1 MKNYATYSYWLQS
14 CGDDLTPRPRL
25 NGTVDADI
33 AILGAG
39 YSGLW
44 TAWYLLD
51 RNPNLKIVILEREIA
66 GFGASGRNG
75 GWCTSG
81 FPTSLDQIEKKY
93 GRSQAIATHEAM
105 TGAVAEVGR
114 VTEEQGIDIDWQ
126 KSGTLMTARGTAQL
140 PTVHHVAKTMSR
152 LGFEDEYQLLDKKQL
167 DDRIRIAGS
176 VGAIFLKENA
186 VIHPGKLVRGLAR
199 AVEKRGATIYEQTN
213 VTSFSSGAYP
223 ALHTDHGHVRAG
235 SVVLCGESY
244 MSGLKGIGRQLMP
257 VYSLITLTEPLS
269 EREWEAIGWQG
280 RELVDSC
287 RYTVDYLSKTND
299 GRILFGGRGAPYHF
313 RSKIKD
319 AYDRHAETHQ
329 MLEENVRTWFPVLKD
344 VKFANT
350 WGGPLGWPRDF
361 MPTIGYDQKENV
373 ATARG
378 YTGQGVATANLAGRI
393 LADLITGVDSPITH
407 LPPVNHKSRNWEP
420 EPLRFLGVRFVQRG
434 FWKVDMKAERTGEP
448 PTGKSLV
455 ERLTRH

>member
-1 MKNYATYSYWLQS
+1 MKNYASYSYWLQS

-44 TAWYLLD
+44 TAWYLLE

-105 TGAVAEVGR
+105 TGAVDEVGR
-114 VTEEQGIDIDWQ
+114 VAQEQEIDIDWQ
-126 KSGTLMTARGTAQL
+126 KSGTLMTARGIAQL

-152 LGFEDEYQLLDKKQL
+152 FGFEDEFQLLDKKQL
-167 DDRIRIAGS
+167 DERVRIAGS

-213 VTSFSSGAYP
+213 VTSFSGGAYP

-235 SVVLCGESY
+235 TVILCGESY
-244 MSGLKGIGRQLMP
+244 MSSLKGVGRQLMP

-269 EREWEAIGWQG
+269 EREWESIGWQG

-287 RYTVDYLSKTND
+287 RYTVDYLSKTID

-319 AYDRHAETHQ
+319 SFDRHAETHK
-329 MLEENVRTWFPVLKD
+329 MLENNVRTWFPVLKD
-344 VKFANT
+344 VKFTHT
-350 WGGPLGWPRDF
+350 WGGSARLASRLHADDRLRPEGECCHRAGLHRSGRGDNQPRRAYPGRPHNRRRFADHASPSGQSPVAQLGARTLPLSRGALCAAWLLEG
-361 MPTIGYDQKENV
+361 GYE
-373 ATARG
+373 G
-378 YTGQGVATANLAGRI
+378 
-393 LADLITGVDSPITH
+393 
-407 LPPVNHKSRNWEP
+407 
-420 EPLRFLGVRFVQRG
+420 
-434 FWKVDMKAERTGEP
+434 
-448 PTGKSLV
+448 
-455 ERLTRH
+455 